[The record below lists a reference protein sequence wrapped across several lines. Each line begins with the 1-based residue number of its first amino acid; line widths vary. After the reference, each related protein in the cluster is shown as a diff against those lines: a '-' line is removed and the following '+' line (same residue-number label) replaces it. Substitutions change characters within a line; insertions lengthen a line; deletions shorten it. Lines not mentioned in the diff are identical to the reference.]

1 MKTDK
6 VISLLGF
13 ALKAGKTVF
22 GIDSIERYRKKKYL
36 IFICKSMSE
45 GSKEKLIRDNK
56 DTPIIICRDSSLE
69 GITHRQGLKALA
81 LTDRQMAEALLK
93 NINESYQLVT
103 EVK

>member
-36 IFICKSMSE
+36 IFICKS
-45 GSKEKLIRDNK
+45 IRDNK

-69 GITHRQGLKALA
+69 EITHRQGLKALA